1 MILPKRSLQIFI
13 EKQSALMPSQPKASR
28 DIKARIPALHYELGY
43 NVKKICKLLDIKKSL
58 AYWTLQLH
66 LHYGV
71 TVNPH
76 AGRRGRHCN
85 LTTTDHSF
93 ICALLDQQHTV
104 YLDEIQEQLLSRCGV
119 KVSIPT
125 LHCLHFTHKDVSRK
139 ALKCNDR
146 DRAIYMNWIADLI
159 TDLNQLMCGDE
170 ASKDERTANRHKG
183 WSKRGVRCVQRK

>member
-1 MILPKRSLQIFI
+1 MKSFHVTDVPEQNLKMISPKRSLQTFI
-13 EKQSALMPSQPKASR
+13 EKQSTLMPSQPKASR

-43 NVKKICKLLDIKKSL
+43 NVKKIWKFLDIKKSL

-66 LHYGV
+66 LCHGI

-76 AGRRGRHCN
+76 AGRWGRLCN

-93 ICALLDQQHTV
+93 MCALLDQQHTV
-104 YLDEIQEQLLSRCGV
+104 YLDEIQEQLLSHRGV

-125 LHCLHFTHKDVSRK
+125 LTCTLHRLHFTHKDVSGK

-146 DRAIYMNWIADLI
+146 NRAIYMTSLPTQI
-159 TDLNQLMCGDE
+159 
-170 ASKDERTANRHKG
+170 S
-183 WSKRGVRCVQRK
+183 